1 MNKPNHYTMKTIL
14 ALILTSFLLTNLY
27 SQDAS
32 KQEISTMLDA
42 WHNAAACNDQQ
53 GYFDKI
59 DDRGI
64 YIGTDSTEIWT
75 RQEFYD
81 WSTPYFAE
89 DKGWAFKKQSRNI
102 YLSEDGKMAWFDE
115 LLDYGKGI
123 LRGSGVLIKRGSDWQ
138 IIHYVLSVPVP
149 NDKYLEVM
157 KLIGSKTMISEDPE
171 E

>member
-1 MNKPNHYTMKTIL
+1 MV
-14 ALILTSFLLTNLY
+14 NLRA
-27 SQDAS
+27 QDAS

-59 DDRGI
+59 DDQGI

-81 WSTPYFAE
+81 WSSPYFAE
-89 DKGWAFKKQSRNI
+89 EKGWAFQKQSRNI

-115 LLDYGKGI
+115 LLNYGKGT
-123 LRGSGVLIKRGSDWQ
+123 LRGSGVLIKRESDWQ

-149 NDKYLEVM
+149 NEKYLEVM
-157 KLIGSKTMISEDPE
+157 KLINTKTLISEDQE